1 MYILYTCISL
11 KPYIY
16 IHSHMIDTSPL
27 PPYQCVKP
35 RNDSIYE
42 TLTDC
47 EESFSPHVPSLDV
60 QAPPSPLTLPNAG
73 DYSHVCVYI
82 YDICISITKYIY
94 SYKHLPSIALF
105 LYISLYIH
113 IRFFKHK
120 RISSKSIQKVPRFLS
135 NF

>member
-1 MYILYTCISL
+1 
-11 KPYIY
+11 
-16 IHSHMIDTSPL
+16 MIDTQPL

-73 DYSHVCVYI
+73 DYSHVCVYL
-82 YDICISITKYIY
+82 YDICISIINHIFHTNTYLRPPSFIYIFVH
-94 SYKHLPSIALF
+94 S
-105 LYISLYIH
+105 
-113 IRFFKHK
+113 
-120 RISSKSIQKVPRFLS
+120 
-135 NF
+135 